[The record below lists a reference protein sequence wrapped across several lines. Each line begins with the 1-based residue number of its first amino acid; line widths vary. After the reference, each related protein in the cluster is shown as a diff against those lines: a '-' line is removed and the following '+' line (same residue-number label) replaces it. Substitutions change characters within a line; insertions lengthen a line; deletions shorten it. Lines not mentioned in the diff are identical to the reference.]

1 MKRNE
6 VSLSRKGGLDLVR
19 VRRAGQITLSR
30 KVREAMN
37 LGEGDYLEPR
47 FTEDGVLLRPVS
59 VRAREPSAA
68 QEAEILDVVNRERR
82 KYAKERRR

>member
-1 MKRNE
+1 MKKNKDT
-6 VSLSRKGGLDLVR
+6 SSRKGGLDLVR

-47 FTEDGVLLRPVS
+47 FTEGGVLLRPVS
-59 VRAREPSAA
+59 VSGTVGGSGSGDFGCSDPGTPE
-68 QEAEILDVVNRERR
+68 V
-82 KYAKERRR
+82 